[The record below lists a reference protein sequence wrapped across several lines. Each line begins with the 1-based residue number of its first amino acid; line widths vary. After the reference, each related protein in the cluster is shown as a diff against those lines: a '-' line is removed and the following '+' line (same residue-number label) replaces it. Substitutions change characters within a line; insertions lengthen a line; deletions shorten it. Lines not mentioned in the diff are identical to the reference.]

1 MKLLNKVALITGA
14 ASGFGKGMA
23 QRFVEE
29 GAKVAILDINYES
42 AKLLSDNL
50 EKAQLL

>member
-29 GAKVAILDINYES
+29 GAKVE
-42 AKLLSDNL
+42 
-50 EKAQLL
+50 AQLGKKKQ